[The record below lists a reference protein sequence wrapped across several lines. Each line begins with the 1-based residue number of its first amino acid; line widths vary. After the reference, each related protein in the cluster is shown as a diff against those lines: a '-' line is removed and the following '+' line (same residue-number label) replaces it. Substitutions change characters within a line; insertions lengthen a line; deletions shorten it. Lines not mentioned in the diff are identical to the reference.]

1 MVLCLNQRWCKVT
14 KRWIA
19 WLCDRT
25 KDWHCWW
32 HPVVPWCHGTTSIL
46 RKIIDGKRPV
56 MMSVVCIEQSEM
68 TFKVTTTKLNFGDA
82 YRYLFSGWISWENS
96 TGANACLFWLISH
109 SLALILDERLA
120 TFFLRW
126 SNIVFITTR
135 IKEGFGVLDEQN
147 AIMQSLLSRWCG
159 CEVPNEVA
167 ESRIP

>member
-1 MVLCLNQRWCKVT
+1 
-14 KRWIA
+14 
-19 WLCDRT
+19 
-25 KDWHCWW
+25 
-32 HPVVPWCHGTTSIL
+32 
-46 RKIIDGKRPV
+46 
-56 MMSVVCIEQSEM
+56 M

-167 ESRIP
+167 ESRIPFMSCREQTAIMHFCEHDIIWGGAAGEMLQTETGTMATRPFTSNYIR

>member
-1 MVLCLNQRWCKVT
+1 
-14 KRWIA
+14 
-19 WLCDRT
+19 
-25 KDWHCWW
+25 
-32 HPVVPWCHGTTSIL
+32 
-46 RKIIDGKRPV
+46 
-56 MMSVVCIEQSEM
+56 M

-167 ESRIP
+167 ESRILPFMSCREQTAIMHFCEHDIIWGGAAGERCCRLRTGTMATRPFTSNYIR

>member
-1 MVLCLNQRWCKVT
+1 
-14 KRWIA
+14 
-19 WLCDRT
+19 
-25 KDWHCWW
+25 
-32 HPVVPWCHGTTSIL
+32 
-46 RKIIDGKRPV
+46 
-56 MMSVVCIEQSEM
+56 M

-167 ESRIP
+167 ESRILPFMSCRELDRNNALLWARYYLGRSCWRDVADWIWNNGNSAIYQ

>member
-1 MVLCLNQRWCKVT
+1 
-14 KRWIA
+14 
-19 WLCDRT
+19 
-25 KDWHCWW
+25 
-32 HPVVPWCHGTTSIL
+32 
-46 RKIIDGKRPV
+46 
-56 MMSVVCIEQSEM
+56 M

-167 ESRIP
+167 ESRIPFMSCREQDRNNALLWARYYLGRSCLERCCRLKLEQWQLGHLPVITSGS